1 MIMIIIKEKTKKNG
15 KCLKLVIN
23 RDIITQYGGKLGKLH
38 IYIYI
43 YMELFAD
50 NSNNVCITRENKN
63 VMKIL

>member
-1 MIMIIIKEKTKKNG
+1 MIMVIKEKTKKNG

-23 RDIITQYGGKLGKLH
+23 RDITTQYGGKLGKLH
-38 IYIYI
+38 IYI

>member
-1 MIMIIIKEKTKKNG
+1 MWVLKKSDVCMIMIIKEKTKKNG

-43 YMELFAD
+43 YLYG
-50 NSNNVCITRENKN
+50 VVRW
-63 VMKIL
+63 